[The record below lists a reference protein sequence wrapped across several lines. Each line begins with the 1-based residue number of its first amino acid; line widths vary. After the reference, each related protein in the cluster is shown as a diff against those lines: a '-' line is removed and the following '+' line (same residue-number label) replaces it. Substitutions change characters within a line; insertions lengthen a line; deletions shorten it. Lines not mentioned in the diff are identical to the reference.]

1 MEDTK
6 RIITNLDIK
15 PLPIV
20 DVYRESCKV
29 LSVKILAKEP
39 VAITDPVSF
48 AKEAVK
54 TVTDADGNVTDKAM
68 FGCIQ
73 LTPELRFF
81 GTDGKEVIR

>member
-1 MEDTK
+1 MEDTEC
-6 RIITNLDIK
+6 IITNLDSK
-15 PLPIV
+15 SLSIV

-39 VAITDPVSF
+39 VIITDPVSF

-54 TVTDADGNVTDKAM
+54 TVIDADGNVTSKAM

-73 LTPELRFF
+73 LTPELKFF
-81 GTDGKEVIR
+81 PIVGGS